1 MPQLLDDD
9 HIEEPE
15 AGLAHNGAAAD
26 GAGSGQ
32 GAEGKLEMLK
42 GSGLWEWRD
51 EAEREFTEPI
61 NVHAAQRDVFEDDS
75 FDSPLVDAGASA
87 PAPEPAPPASV
98 CGLRVCLRP
107 CWRSRSSWAQCR

>member
-42 GSGLWEWRD
+42 RSGLWEWCD

-61 NVHAAQRDVFEDDS
+61 NVLAAQRDVFEDDS
-75 FDSPLVDAGASA
+75 FDSPLVDAGASTPALA
-87 PAPEPAPPASV
+87 PVPPASV
-98 CGLRVCLRP
+98 CGSRVSHRP
-107 CWRSRSSWAQCR
+107 